1 MAPLL
6 LFLPLPSLLN
16 ALEKLFLNQ
25 PDLLGV
31 PDDLFDLELDVDD
44 RPPSSPESL
53 TISDVEFCRIIAAP
67 FSEILRINYLI
78 LKCKKGQIILILLR
92 GSIICLTMFH
102 KSSIYATLFV
112 QINVPSE
119 FIEFKIFFLRCGS

>member
-16 ALEKLFLNQ
+16 ALEKLFLNH

-67 FSEILRINYLI
+67 FSEILRINHFI
-78 LKCKKGQIILILLR
+78 LKCTKR
-92 GSIICLTMFH
+92 
-102 KSSIYATLFV
+102 
-112 QINVPSE
+112 
-119 FIEFKIFFLRCGS
+119 